1 MIADNEVRTRYLS
14 LALDARRVI
23 DILLPFVTTGQ
34 KTTELEATL
43 REVLESLQFED
54 NVDSL
59 LASLQTRQ
67 HPYSYEEITTL
78 DGVAEGHGRRVLAQ
92 KLSDVLDSDEAT
104 QKVSASQALTLFFVV
119 ESNAL
124 HQFNEPN
131 VNSTKPTVY
140 AA

>member
-1 MIADNEVRTRYLS
+1 MIEDNEVRTRYLS